1 MKTDLRKYAYN
12 KPCQIRLPG
21 CIDGPGHETTVLCHW
36 RDSSTG
42 MGQKENDLLGAW
54 GCKACHDAVDGRR
67 KMDGYLRNRW
77 DEEKAHLEAIIR
89 TQKELIKD
97 GIIKW

>member
-1 MKTDLRKYAYN
+1 MNLRKYAQG

-21 CIDGPGHETTVLCHW
+21 CIDSPGHETTVLCHW

-54 GCKACHDAVDGRR
+54 GCHSCHAVVDGRNGLR
-67 KMDGYLRNRW
+67 KWTVEHGEAGVKLAM
-77 DEEKAHLEAIIR
+77 LEAVLR
-89 TQKELIKD
+89 TQKELVKA